1 MLRFLILL
9 VVLFAVAFGFQRI
22 AGTAGEV
29 TLTLGEAVYAVN
41 VTTALIALI
50 ALVAAAVIVFTVVRA
65 IFRTPGRMARGL
77 QRRNIARGREAL
89 SQGLIAIAA
98 GDLRTAERAADEAAR
113 RLPDAPLTH
122 LLRAQSAQLKG
133 DRPAAREAFA
143 AMLQDRETRIAGLRG
158 LYIEAEREGDQD
170 AAHRIAETAR
180 EASPGTPWAARA
192 LLRHQTAA
200 EDWDGALRTIGAVS
214 ENRLADKRTV
224 RRQRAVVLAAAA
236 LASED
241 GDPERARAAAVE
253 AHDLA
258 PDLVPAAVVAGRLF
272 SRLGDI
278 RRAARILEATWKE
291 NAHPEIAETYVAL
304 RPGDAAVDRLNR
316 AETLLKLRPREDEGR
331 LAVARAAIEAR
342 EFDRV
347 REVLAP
353 ILTTRPTQ
361 RSLILMAK
369 LEEAESGDIGRARE
383 WLARAVHAARD
394 PVWTADGTIL
404 EHWAPVSPVTGRL
417 DAVEWKVPVAE
428 LEGPHVVVEES
439 ALLPP
444 PRVADTPLGAPASP
458 PGPASGATLDA
469 TASASAD
476 DRAPT
481 RPAAPAAAAMSAE
494 RPPAGPQ
501 AASAR
506 AEPPT
511 TEHAAASSPD
521 ETDPPD
527 PSRPIEDD
535 ADLEPPPPSTRP
547 PDDPGVGDSDDEE
560 RRFAV

>member
-1 MLRFLILL
+1 MLRFLVLL
-9 VVLFAVAFGFQRI
+9 AILFAIALGFQRI
-22 AGTAGEV
+22 SGAAGEV
-29 TLTLGEAVYAVN
+29 TLTLGEAVYAVDL
-41 VTTALIALI
+41 VTAVIALI
-50 ALVAAAVIVFTVVRA
+50 ALVAAAVVLFIVIRA
-65 IFRTPGRMARGL
+65 IARTPGRMARGL
-77 QRRNIARGREAL
+77 RRRNDARGREAL
-89 SQGLIAIAA
+89 SQGLMAVAS
-98 GDLRTAERAADEAAR
+98 GDLRTAERAADEAGR

-133 DRPAAREAFA
+133 DRAAAREAFA
-143 AMLQDRETRIAGLRG
+143 AMLRDRDTRLAGLRG

-180 EASPGTPWAARA
+180 EASPTTPWAARA

-200 EDWDGALRTIGAVS
+200 EDWQGALRTIGAVS

-224 RRQRAVVLAAAA
+224 RRQRAVVLAASA
-236 LASED
+236 LAAED
-241 GDPERARAAAVE
+241 GDPDRARAEAVE

-316 AETLLKLRPREDEGR
+316 AEALLKLRPREDEGR
-331 LAVARAAIEAR
+331 LAVARAAIDAR

-353 ILTTRPTQ
+353 ILTTRPTR
-361 RSLILMAK
+361 RSLILMAQ

-428 LEGPHVVVEES
+428 LEEGPHIVVEES

-444 PRVADTPLGAPASP
+444 PRPVDESPAAAAAPAAGSADRADEASRHP
-458 PGPASGATLDA
+458 PAAPPPSQVA
-469 TASASAD
+469 ASASA
-476 DRAPT
+476 
-481 RPAAPAAAAMSAE
+481 AAATPNAGGTASPA
-494 RPPAGPQ
+494 PAGPAGPPEGAPQ
-501 AASAR
+501 TPPAADA
-506 AEPPT
+506 
-511 TEHAAASSPD
+511 D
-521 ETDPPD
+521 VPD

-535 ADLEPPPPSTRP
+535 TDMEAPPQARP